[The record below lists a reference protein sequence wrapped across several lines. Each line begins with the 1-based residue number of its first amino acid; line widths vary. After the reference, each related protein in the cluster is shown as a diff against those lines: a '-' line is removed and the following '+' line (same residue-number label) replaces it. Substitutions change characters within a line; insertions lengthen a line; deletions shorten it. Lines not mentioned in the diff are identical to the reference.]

1 MKAAVPT
8 STAVFAISPSG
19 QLRTD
24 RAAQIQLF
32 DQAAHFDF
40 TTPQRVEGF
49 VMPASKNLHK
59 SCHSNLAAV
68 SLVEARVRPVAVSFA
83 EKVSVTHIR
92 SK

>member
-32 DQAAHFDF
+32 DRAAHFDL
-40 TTPQRVEGF
+40 TTRARGKLCGF
-49 VMPASKNLHK
+49 HARLIGKPEMNAVDRAGW
-59 SCHSNLAAV
+59 LAVRPSAV
-68 SLVEARVRPVAVSFA
+68 S
-83 EKVSVTHIR
+83 
-92 SK
+92 